1 MVSCTLTCPTAGDVQ
16 VAVDRHE
23 DQLHHGRQDGRIDG
37 KTGSG
42 AGDGIP
48 TQATP
53 MPGIRETAVQI
64 RKADRALLCPYDRIK
79 RSFAPSGSSFCCFG
93 QDKIPA
99 AIQLNGRSFCI
110 FYFRSCSNANPI
122 NRSV

>member
-42 AGDGIP
+42 AGRRYPHAGHADARDQGDGG
-48 TQATP
+48 T
-53 MPGIRETAVQI
+53 
-64 RKADRALLCPYDRIK
+64 D
-79 RSFAPSGSSFCCFG
+79 
-93 QDKIPA
+93 
-99 AIQLNGRSFCI
+99 
-110 FYFRSCSNANPI
+110 
-122 NRSV
+122 